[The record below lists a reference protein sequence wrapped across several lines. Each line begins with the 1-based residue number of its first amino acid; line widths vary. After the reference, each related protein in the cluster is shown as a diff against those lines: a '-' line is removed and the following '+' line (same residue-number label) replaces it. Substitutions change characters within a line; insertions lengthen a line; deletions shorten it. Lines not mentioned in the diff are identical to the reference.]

1 MTNDQTI
8 GRTGVETPLLGEA
21 PAMRQV
27 RHLLAR
33 IAMSDAPVLLR
44 GESGTGKEVAARLI
58 HGRSQRGGAPFLRL
72 NCAAIPAE
80 LLESE
85 LFGYEPGAFT
95 GAARR
100 KLGKFEIAAKGTLM
114 LDEIGEMQ
122 PGLQA
127 KLLHVLQDGEFSR
140 LGGEHCQTAGTRILA
155 ASNIALEQAVAAGQF
170 RADLFYRLNV
180 VVVWLPPLRDR
191 REDIPLLVEH
201 FFQKHGSNLGWEGL
215 VPEVRTKLLG
225 YHWPGNVRELE
236 NLVRRMVIL
245 GDERQVLEAACD
257 PPLEPAPDRPTDG
270 GSGDSARI
278 ADGIDFCSGLIAIGK
293 RAAWEAERRAILAA
307 LEQTCWNRRRA
318 AELLRVSYKALHNKL
333 RVLKREPTRSS
344 AVELRIGPKRAPGMD
359 QGDPSRARRAS
370 A

>member
-1 MTNDQTI
+1 MTNQMTEKSSS
-8 GRTGVETPLLGEA
+8 ETPLLGEA
-21 PAMRQV
+21 PAMRRV
-27 RHLLAR
+27 RELVAR
-33 IAMSDAPVLLR
+33 VARSDAPVLLR

-58 HGRSQRGGAPFLRL
+58 HGRSQRAGAPFLRL

-100 KLGKFEIAAKGTLM
+100 KLGKFEIAANGTLM

-140 LGGEHCQTAGTRILA
+140 LGGEHSQTAGTRILA
-155 ASNIALEQAVAAGQF
+155 ASNVALEQAVAAGQF

-180 VVVWLPPLRDR
+180 IVLWLPPLRER
-191 REDIPLLVEH
+191 REDIPILVEH
-201 FFQKHGSNLGWEGL
+201 LCQKHGAKWSWGALG
-215 VPEVRTKLLG
+215 PEVRTKLLA
-225 YHWPGNVRELE
+225 HSWPGNVRELE
-236 NLVRRMVIL
+236 NLVRRLVIL
-245 GDERQVLEAACD
+245 GDQRQVLETMCE
-257 PPLEPAPDRPTDG
+257 PPLEPARETAMTAEWA
-270 GSGDSARI
+270 GSGRVE
-278 ADGIDFCSGLIAIGK
+278 GVDFRPGLIAIGK

-318 AELLRVSYKALHNKL
+318 AELLQVSYKALHNKL
-333 RVLKREPTRSS
+333 R
-344 AVELRIGPKRAPGMD
+344 ELRRENTRPNVALRMGP
-359 QGDPSRARRAS
+359 QRAS
-370 A
+370 AMGQDGSSQARKASA